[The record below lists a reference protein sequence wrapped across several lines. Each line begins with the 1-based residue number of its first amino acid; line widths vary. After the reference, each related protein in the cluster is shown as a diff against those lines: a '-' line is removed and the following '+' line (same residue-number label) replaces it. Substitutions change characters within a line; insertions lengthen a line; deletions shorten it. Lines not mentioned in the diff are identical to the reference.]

1 MNFWPGFYSLQG
13 AWFLLLLIPL
23 IVFYFLKL
31 KRPHQRVPSLALWSQ
46 VINDRRVNSPFQ
58 KFKRSILLLLQI
70 LLLLFLVLSLMQ
82 PFVQSGAERADYLP
96 ILIDCSASMA
106 ATDPETKKSRLEL
119 AKERVNDLIDNML
132 PDQRISLVAVSS
144 TARRLTD
151 FTDNQRILK
160 KAVASLEVDDV
171 PSQLEDALRMTQ
183 ALSRTA
189 PIKSVLFYSDGNFP
203 QEINFELPFE
213 LNYQLLPPAGANLG
227 ITSMNARKNQAGNW
241 DVFLRIENSKQSD
254 GAAVVELFQEGQSV
268 AREEILLAPGESQRL
283 EFSVAAGGASK
294 LKAVLTPGAA
304 DSLAADNE
312 AFLTIPQSR
321 DLLVYVD
328 PELASYR
335 YALDDSKGLILYPGP
350 DQETAPAEYD
360 LVISGA
366 EKDMDRE
373 SLVKLG
379 VGFVPEDLK
388 KYISLQPQLTQ
399 VVDWNRSSSL
409 LRHVEL
415 SDVQITQEPVWTEKS
430 GVENLEELG
439 YEVLIHGKLGPL
451 LLQKRNA
458 TDQEF
463 YFLFNTDRSTL
474 PYRVGFPILVSNL
487 LQLTLQEA
495 GIAETQAAAT
505 PLLPVV
511 ELQPEQ
517 KYQIQTPAGKRLSVE
532 SDANGVLSGIAA
544 LHVGTYQISGA
555 GAKDTE
561 INVSLLNPL
570 ETSLVSEEEIQF
582 SEVPVSA
589 AQAQI
594 DTDKP
599 LWSEFALIAFFL
611 LLLEWWYFQRKPSG
625 IPA

>member
-1 MNFWPGFYSLQG
+1 MNFWPGFYALQG

-23 IVFYFLKL
+23 LVFYFLKL

-70 LLLLFLVLSLMQ
+70 LLLLFLVLALMQ
-82 PFVQSGAERADYLP
+82 PYIQSGAERADYLP
-96 ILIDCSASMA
+96 ILVDCSASMG
-106 ATDPETKKSRLEL
+106 ATDAKTKKTRLEL

-132 PDQRISLVAVSS
+132 PDQKISLVAVSS

-151 FTDNQRILK
+151 FTNNQRILK
-160 KAVASLEVDDV
+160 KALASLEVDDV

-213 LNYQLLPPAGANLG
+213 LNYQLLPAAGANLG

-241 DVFLRIENSKQSD
+241 DVFLRIENSKQAD
-254 GAAVVELFQEGQSV
+254 GSADVELFQDGQSV
-268 AREEILLAPGESQRL
+268 AREDILLGPGESQRL

-294 LKAVLTPGAA
+294 LKAVLSPGGA
-304 DSLAADNE
+304 DSLTSDNE

-328 PELASYR
+328 PELSSYR
-335 YALDDSKGLILYPGP
+335 YALDDSNNLILYPQP
-350 DQETAPAEYD
+350 DQETPPAEYD
-360 LVISGA
+360 LVISGT

-373 SLVKLG
+373 ALVKLG
-379 VGFVPEDLK
+379 VGFVPAALQ
-388 KYISLQPQLTQ
+388 KYISLETELTE

-415 SDVQITQEPVWTEKS
+415 GDVQITQQPVWTDKS

-458 TDQEF
+458 ADQEF

-474 PYRVGFPILVSNL
+474 PYRVGFPIMVSNL
-487 LQLTLQEA
+487 VQLTLQEA

-505 PLLPVV
+505 PILPAV
-511 ELQPEQ
+511 EFQPEQ
-517 KYQIQTPAGKRLSVE
+517 KYQIKTPDGKRMTAD

-544 LHVGTYQISGA
+544 LHVGSYSISGE
-555 GAKDTE
+555 GAKDSE
-561 INVSLLNPL
+561 ISVSLLNPL
-570 ETSLVSEEEIQF
+570 ETSLVSVEEIQF

-599 LWSEFALIAFFL
+599 LWGEFALIAFFL

-625 IPA
+625 IPT

>member
-335 YALDDSKGLILYPGP
+335 YALDDSKDLILYPGP

>member
-31 KRPHQRVPSLALWSQ
+31 KRPHQRVPSLALWNQ

-70 LLLLFLVLSLMQ
+70 LLLLFLVLALMQ
-82 PFVQSGAERADYLP
+82 PYIQSGAERAEYLP

-106 ATDPETKKSRLEL
+106 ATDPQTKKTRLEL
-119 AKERVNDLIDNML
+119 AKERVGELIENML
-132 PDQRISLVAVSS
+132 PDQRISLVAVGS

-151 FTDNQRILK
+151 FTDNQRVLK
-160 KAVASLEVDDV
+160 KSLATLEVDDV

-203 QEINFELPFE
+203 KEIDFELPFE

-227 ITSMNARKNQAGNW
+227 ITSMNARVNQAGNW
-241 DVFLRIENSKQSD
+241 DVFLRIENSKQGDSP
-254 GAAVVELFQEGQSV
+254 AVVELFQDGQSV
-268 AREEILLAPGESQRL
+268 AREDILLGPGDSQRL
-283 EFSVAAGGASK
+283 EFAINAEGTSR
-294 LKAVLTPGAA
+294 LKAVLTPGAT
-304 DSLAADNE
+304 DSLSADNE
-312 AFLTIPQSR
+312 AFLTLPQSR

-328 PELASYR
+328 PELSSYR
-335 YALDDSKGLILYPGP
+335 YALDDSKDLLLYPQP
-350 DQETAPAEYD
+350 DQDSLPPEFD

-379 VGFVPEDLK
+379 VGFVPEELQ
-388 KYISLQPQLTQ
+388 KYIKLEPELTN
-399 VVDWNRSSSL
+399 VVDWNRSSTL

-415 SDVQITQEPVWTEKS
+415 SDVQITQQPVWTKNS

-451 LLQKRNA
+451 LLQKRNSA
-458 TDQEF
+458 DQEF

-474 PYRVGFPILVSNL
+474 PYRVGFPIMVSNL
-487 LQLTLQEA
+487 VQLTLQEA

-505 PLLPVV
+505 PILPAI
-511 ELQPEQ
+511 EFQPEQ
-517 KYQIQTPAGKRLSVE
+517 EYQITTPEGKRLTAE
-532 SDANGVLSGIAA
+532 SDANGVLSGVAA
-544 LHVGTYQISGA
+544 LHVGTYQINGA
-555 GAKDTE
+555 GAKDSE
-561 INVSLLNPL
+561 ISVSLLNPL
-570 ETSLVSEEEIQF
+570 ETSLVSVEEMQF

-589 AQAQI
+589 SQSQI
-594 DTDKP
+594 DSDKP

-625 IPA
+625 IPT

>member
-1 MNFWPGFYSLQG
+1 MNFWPGFYALQG

-23 IVFYFLKL
+23 LVFYFLKL

-70 LLLLFLVLSLMQ
+70 LLLLFLVLALMQ
-82 PFVQSGAERADYLP
+82 PYIQSGAERAEYLP

-106 ATDPETKKSRLEL
+106 ATDPETKKSRLDL
-119 AKERVNDLIDNML
+119 AKERVNELIENML
-132 PDQRISLVAVSS
+132 PDQRISLVAVGS

-151 FTDNQRILK
+151 FTDNQRVLK
-160 KAVASLEVDDV
+160 KSLASLEVDDV

-203 QEINFELPFE
+203 QEIDFELPFE
-213 LNYQLLPPAGANLG
+213 LNYQLLPPAGVNVG
-227 ITSMNARKNQAGNW
+227 ITSMNARKNQAGTW
-241 DVFLRIENSKQSD
+241 DVFLRIENSKQADSS
-254 GAAVVELFQEGQSV
+254 ASVELIQDGQSV
-268 AREEILLAPGESQRL
+268 AREEIVLGPGESQRL
-283 EFSVAAGGASK
+283 EFSVDAGGASK
-294 LKAVLTPGAA
+294 IKAILTPAGA
-304 DSLAADNE
+304 DSLVADNE
-312 AFLTIPQSR
+312 AYLTIPQSR
-321 DLLVYVD
+321 QLLVYVD

-335 YALDDSKGLILYPGP
+335 YALDENSEMILYPQP
-350 DQETAPAEYD
+350 DQSSAPAEYD

-366 EKDMDRE
+366 AKDMDRE
-373 SLVKLG
+373 ALIKLG
-379 VGFVPEDLK
+379 VGFVPEELE
-388 KYISLQPQLTQ
+388 KYIKLETELTE

-409 LRHVEL
+409 LRHVQL
-415 SDVQITQEPVWTEKS
+415 SDVQITQQPVWTENS

-451 LLQKRNA
+451 LLQKRTP

-463 YFLFNTDRSTL
+463 YFLFDTDRSTL

-487 LQLTLQEA
+487 VQLTLQEA

-505 PLLPVV
+505 PVLPVV
-511 ELQPEQ
+511 EYQPEQ
-517 KYQIQTPAGKRLSVE
+517 SYQIKSPVGKTMTVK

-544 LHVGTYQISGA
+544 LHVGTYNISGE
-555 GAKDTE
+555 GAKDAE
-561 INVSLLNPL
+561 IGVSLLNPL
-570 ETSLVSEEEIQF
+570 ETSLVSVEKIQF

-589 AQAQI
+589 AAAQI
-594 DTDKP
+594 DSDKP

-625 IPA
+625 VPT